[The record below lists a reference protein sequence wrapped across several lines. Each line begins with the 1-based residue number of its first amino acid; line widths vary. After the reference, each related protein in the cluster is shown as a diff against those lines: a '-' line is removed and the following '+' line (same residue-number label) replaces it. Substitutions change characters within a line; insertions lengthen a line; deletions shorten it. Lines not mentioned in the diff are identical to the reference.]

1 MADYAI
7 TAAEVK
13 AGVQSSASEAEVA
26 ALITWASKAD
36 ACLDGAG
43 IDTDTGKLLKLYA
56 IRHILTMTANA
67 GQGQVTSQNS
77 ASGAARSFKA
87 FDGAGLSGTPFGS
100 MLQEMDVSGCVSGL
114 FAGNPGM
121 FLRSVGPRR

>member
-1 MADYAI
+1 MADYTI

-13 AGVQSSASEAEVA
+13 SGVQSGASDAEIA
-26 ALITWASKAD
+26 ALIVWASKAD

-43 IDTDTGKLLKLYA
+43 IDADTGKLLKLYA

-67 GQGQVTSQNS
+67 GQGQVTSQTS

-87 FDGAGLSGTPFGS
+87 FDGASLAGTAFGA

-114 FAGNPGM
+114 FSGNPGM